1 MEVLSVI
8 RNVAM
13 SPKKVR
19 HVTSKIV
26 GLPALAAK
34 NALDAMPRKSS
45 YWVAKTLQSAIANA
59 EHIAEERNIQLNR
72 ESLRV
77 KEAVVGDGIS
87 SKRWMTRARGGADTI
102 VKRRCHIRIVLT
114 DSDNN

>member
-1 MEVLSVI
+1 MEVLSII

-19 HVTSKIV
+19 HVTRQIV
-26 GLPALAAK
+26 GLPVLAAK

-45 YWVAKTLQSAIANA
+45 HWVAKTLQSAIANA
-59 EHIAEERNIQLNR
+59 ENNNQLNP

-77 KEAVVGDGIS
+77 HVGRLFHQLRRHGAE
-87 SKRWMTRARGGADTI
+87 WQNGCTRPRNRGG
-102 VKRRCHIRIVLT
+102 
-114 DSDNN
+114 

>member
-1 MEVLSVI
+1 MEILSTI

-13 SPKKVR
+13 SPKKIR
-19 HVTSKIV
+19 HVTRQIV

-45 YWVAKTLQSAIANA
+45 HWVAKTLRSAIANA
-59 EHIAEERNIQLNR
+59 ENNNQLNP
-72 ESLRV
+72 ENLRV
-77 KEAVVGDGIS
+77 KEAVVGDAMS
-87 SKRWMTRARGGADTI
+87 TKRWMPRARGGADTI

-114 DSDNN
+114 DTEN